1 MSKFNTSGVKAPGP
15 RSPMTTTAKVTN
27 HAGGAGFSRDVK
39 SELYLTA
46 VTNMVGEDTFYE
58 TGGKRDDRY
67 AALVRQVAVADPDWL
82 YRFIGWLRNKANMR
96 SASVVAAAEA
106 VHARLEAGLT
116 EPFAVREPDLKG
128 DALLR
133 GNKHFIPQAMAR
145 ADEPGEFLAYWTARY
160 GRGTTLGLPKPVKR
174 GLELAVREL
183 FNEYAYAKYGQAD
196 GGYGLARVVDLVHP
210 KPVAAWQG
218 ALFEHALNELH
229 KRDKPIPA
237 SLEMLRQRQAVMAMP
252 QDERRAFLNGETAQ
266 TYLRHAGLTW
276 EALSGW
282 LGGALDA
289 KFWESIIPT
298 MGYMALLRNLR
309 NFEKAGISLGSRR
322 LVQQRLADPAQ
333 VAKSRQF
340 PFRFL
345 SAYRAVEGDW
355 WNEALSDALDASVG
369 NLPVF
374 RGKTLVLV
382 DTSGS
387 MRSHISAKSSVSHVD
402 IGGLFGVALA
412 KAGMDV
418 DLFGFADGVFK
429 HELPKG
435 GSILRGI
442 KSFDAKIGSVGHGTE
457 TIKALKTA
465 WDGHDRVILISDMQ
479 AFADYGYGAWG
490 VHGRSNKV
498 TDAVPAEVVM
508 YGINPSGY
516 SSTALDLSQ
525 RNRYEIGG
533 FSDQVFRMMALIE
546 AGNAD
551 WPF

>member
-1 MSKFNTSGVKAPGP
+1 MAKFNDGKTKAPGP
-15 RSPMTTTAKVTN
+15 RSPMTTTGTTKTFE
-27 HAGGAGFSRDVK
+27 GGAGFTRDVR

-58 TGGKRDDRY
+58 TGDKRDDRY
-67 AALVRQVAVADPDWL
+67 AALVRQVAVSDPDWL

-116 EPFAVREPDLKG
+116 DQVLTTPDNM
-128 DALLR
+128 AI

-145 ADEPGEFLAYWTARY
+145 ADEPGEFLAYWTAMY

-174 GLELAVREL
+174 GLELAVQNL
-183 FNEYAYAKYGQAD
+183 FNEYAYAKYGQAGD
-196 GGYGLARVVDLVHP
+196 GYGLARVVDLVHAKP
-210 KPVAAWQG
+210 KAPWQG
-218 ALFEHALNELH
+218 ELFEHALNELH
-229 KRDKPIPA
+229 KRDKPIPEH
-237 SLEMLRQRQAVMAMP
+237 LYMLQERAKFLAMP
-252 QDERRAFLNGETAQ
+252 QAERKAFLERPGATEVLSQ
-266 TYLRHAGLTW
+266 AGITW
-276 EALSGW
+276 EAVSGW
-282 LGGALDA
+282 LGGPLTAS
-289 KFWESIIPT
+289 FWESLIPT

-309 NFEKAGISLGSRR
+309 NFEKAGISRDAR
-322 LVQQRLADPAQ
+322 KAVQERLADPAQ

-369 NLPVF
+369 NLPKF
-374 RGKTLVLV
+374 KGRTLVLV

-387 MRSHISAKSSVSHVD
+387 MRSPISQKSSVSHVD

-418 DLFGFADGVFK
+418 DLYGFADGVFQ
-429 HELPKG
+429 HDLPKG
-435 GSILRGI
+435 GSILKGI
-442 KSFDAKIGSVGHGTE
+442 QSFDRKIGSVGHGTE
-457 TIKALKTA
+457 TVKSLKAT
-465 WDGHDRVILISDMQ
+465 WNGHDRVILISDMQ
-479 AFADYGYGAWG
+479 AFADYGSYGWG
-490 VHGRSNKV
+490 SRRETGKV
-498 TDAVPAEVVM
+498 TSAVPAEVVM
-508 YGINPSGY
+508 YGLNPSGY
-516 SSTALDLSQ
+516 RSTALDLSKP
-525 RNRYEIGG
+525 NRYEIGG

>member
-1 MSKFNTSGVKAPGP
+1 MAKFNDGKTKAPGP
-15 RSPMTTTAKVTN
+15 RSPMTTTGTTKTFE
-27 HAGGAGFSRDVK
+27 GGAGFTRDVR

-58 TGGKRDDRY
+58 TGDKRDDRY
-67 AALVRQVAVADPDWL
+67 AALVRQVAVSDPDWL

-116 EPFAVREPDLKG
+116 DQVLTTPDNM
-128 DALLR
+128 AI

-145 ADEPGEFLAYWTARY
+145 ADEPGEFLAYWTAMY

-174 GLELAVREL
+174 GLELAVQNL
-183 FNEYAYAKYGQAD
+183 FNEYAYAKYGQAGD
-196 GGYGLARVVDLVHP
+196 GYGLARVVDLVHAKP
-210 KPVAAWQG
+210 KAPWQG
-218 ALFEHALNELH
+218 ELFEHALNELH
-229 KRDKPIPA
+229 KRDKPIPEH
-237 SLEMLRQRQAVMAMP
+237 LYMLQERAKFLAMP
-252 QDERRAFLNGETAQ
+252 QAERKAFLERPGATEVLSQ
-266 TYLRHAGLTW
+266 AGITW
-276 EALSGW
+276 EAVSGW
-282 LGGALDA
+282 LGGPLTAS
-289 KFWESIIPT
+289 FWESLIPT

-309 NFEKAGISLGSRR
+309 NFEKAGISRDAR
-322 LVQQRLADPAQ
+322 KAVQGRLADPAQ

-369 NLPVF
+369 NLPKF
-374 RGKTLVLV
+374 KGRTLVLV

-387 MRSHISAKSSVSHVD
+387 MRSPISQKSSVSHVD

-418 DLFGFADGVFK
+418 DLYGFADGVFQ
-429 HELPKG
+429 HDLPKG
-435 GSILRGI
+435 GSILKGI
-442 KSFDAKIGSVGHGTE
+442 QSFDRKIGSVGHGTE
-457 TIKALKTA
+457 TVKSLKAT
-465 WDGHDRVILISDMQ
+465 WNGHDRVILISDMQ
-479 AFADYGYGAWG
+479 AFADYGSYGWG
-490 VHGRSNKV
+490 SRRETGKV
-498 TDAVPAEVVM
+498 TSAVPAEVVM
-508 YGINPSGY
+508 YGLNPSGY
-516 SSTALDLSQ
+516 RSTALDLSKP
-525 RNRYEIGG
+525 NRYEIGG